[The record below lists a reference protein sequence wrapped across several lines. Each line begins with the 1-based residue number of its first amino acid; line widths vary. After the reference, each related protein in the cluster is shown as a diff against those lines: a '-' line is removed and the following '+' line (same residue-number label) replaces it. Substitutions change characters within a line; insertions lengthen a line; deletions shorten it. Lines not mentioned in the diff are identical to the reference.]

1 MNEWMVSWS
10 EWSSEV
16 GEQGV
21 KRKPAIISLLISVFF
36 RLRVQAP
43 LQSTSRPQI
52 SPAIQPTKILGVS
65 LMNTDRLNERGSL

>member
-1 MNEWMVSWS
+1 MVSWS

-21 KRKPAIISLLISVFF
+21 KWKPANISLLISVFF

-52 SPAIQPTKILGVS
+52 SLAIQSTKMLGVS
-65 LMNTDRLNERGSL
+65 LMNTDRLDEHGSL